1 MMDYSASRRRA
12 EAAEAGLELTEPVSL
27 ASIQAHLEESNGRA
41 IIIKPIQ
48 GTPTDKVCGLW
59 FGLDDV
65 DLILHAPAAS
75 EVHRQQIVLHEFA
88 HIILRHEQEDLSND
102 YAKVFFPDLAPG
114 RVVSA
119 LKRTDFFDEL
129 EVTAEILADRLA
141 SRIRRSNPRPDA
153 QPGNFGAIFG

>member
-1 MMDYSASRRRA
+1 MDYSAARKRA
-12 EAAEAGLELTEPVSL
+12 QTAEERLQLIEPVSL
-27 ASIQAHLEESNGRA
+27 RSIQTHLEETNERR
-41 IIIKPIQ
+41 IVIKPIQ

-59 FGLDDV
+59 FGMDGL

-88 HIILRHEQEDLSND
+88 HMIFRHDQEVVTHD
-102 YAKVFFPDLAPG
+102 YAKVFFPDLDPE

-119 LKRTDFFDEL
+119 LKRTDFFDEI
-129 EVTAEILADRLA
+129 EVTAELLADRLA
-141 SRIRRSNPRPDA
+141 SRIRRSNRKPDT